1 LPSAGLEHLK
11 DEKNAP
17 RELVRQREA
26 MIASF
31 LKGTAP
37 RFMEDHARLLDDFFR
52 ESFERSMTGPM
63 MDMIK
68 NPYAIIALG
77 GYGRQEQCIH
87 SDIDLLF
94 LFKKKVPA
102 AAEELI
108 REVVYPLWDI
118 GFDVGYA
125 TRSLKECI
133 QIAAKD
139 FEVLTSL
146 LDARFLCG
154 VSLLYTELLE
164 TLRKRVL
171 FRQAKK
177 LTRWLVENNEVRH
190 RRHGDSS
197 YLLEPNLKE
206 GQGGLRDYH
215 TMLWVGKID
224 YGFTQPRD
232 LEYQGHL
239 SHSEYRRL
247 RAALSFIWDV
257 RSRLHHMAGRKCDQ
271 LHLEFQ
277 LKLARAM
284 RFEAADG
291 QKPVERFLGKLHG
304 AMDLVKD
311 QYLMFLRETG
321 APKRSRAGRRPTKT
335 TEIAGLE
342 VRRESLD
349 FVSPERILQTPS
361 LLIQIF
367 EESARLKIPVSHEA
381 RLLVAEFS
389 HLVDDAFRT
398 DPAVVKSFERIL
410 LVPAPVFSVLN
421 AMLAIGFLPRLIPGF
436 GDLVNR
442 IQYNEYHIYPVD
454 RHSIRT
460 VQTLKSFGTED
471 DHSGEPLCGKLYK
484 ALRNR
489 KPLLWAALL
498 HDIGKGAPGGRHAES
513 GARIAAKR
521 MAEFGYSPE
530 EASLISDL
538 VRDHLLL
545 IKVATRRDLND
556 EETAIS
562 CARQIRDVERLKML
576 FLLTVADSV
585 ATGPKAWNDW
595 TAVLVREL
603 FLKVLS
609 ILEHGELASQEAV
622 AVVER
627 KRHELVESV
636 PPKQGRREMEAL
648 FSAMSPRYLIYM
660 PTEFIREHIEL
671 YRRLGDRQFVWN
683 VKKANGTGTRTVIV
697 CAKDR
702 PGLFSKIAGV
712 FTLNGVDILDAQI
725 FTWRNNVALD
735 IFEVKPPPDQIFEDE
750 RWLKA
755 EANLHAALA
764 GDLDVSD
771 RVGERIRSYRPKKP
785 RIADR
790 PHRVQVD
797 NETSSFFSIVEVITY
812 NFPGLLFSIT
822 DALYRCELDIWVAKI
837 ATRIDQVVDVFYVR
851 DFHGQKVAEP
861 EKVAAIEAAVLQV
874 LPEPGSEH

>member
-1 LPSAGLEHLK
+1 MASAE
-11 DEKNAP
+11 P
-17 RELVRQREA
+17 RHRSSENTPVHELVRRREA

-31 LKGTAP
+31 LKGDAAD
-37 RFMEDHARLLDDFFR
+37 FMENHSRLLDDFFR
-52 ESFERSMTGPM
+52 DSFESSLTGPM
-63 MDMIK
+63 MDMVK

-87 SDIDLLF
+87 SDIDLMF
-94 LFKKKVPA
+94 LFKKKVPN
-102 AAEELI
+102 AAEDLI

-125 TRSLKECI
+125 TRSLKECM

-139 FEVLTSL
+139 YEVLTSL

-171 FRQAKK
+171 FRQGKNIN
-177 LTRWLVENNEVRH
+177 RWLVENNAARH
-190 RRHGDSS
+190 QRHGDSS

-215 TMLWVGKID
+215 TMLWIGKIE

-232 LEYQGHL
+232 LEYQGLL
-239 SHSEYRRL
+239 SHSEYRRF
-247 RAALSFIWDV
+247 RHALDFIWNV
-257 RSRLHHMAGRKCDQ
+257 RSRLHHLAGRKCDQ

-284 RFEAADG
+284 RFAAADG
-291 QKPVERFLGKLHG
+291 QKPVERFLGRLHG
-304 AMDLVKD
+304 AMGIVKD

-321 APKRSRAGRRPTKT
+321 APKRSRAGRRSKKT
-335 TEIAGLE
+335 TEVDGLE
-342 VRRESLD
+342 VRRDALN
-349 FVSPERILQTPS
+349 FVSPEKILKDPV
-361 LLIQIF
+361 LLIKIF
-367 EESARLKIPVSHEA
+367 AESARLKLPVSQEGR
-381 RLLVAEFS
+381 RLVREFS
-389 HLVDDAFRT
+389 HLADAAIRKNPEVVD
-398 DPAVVKSFERIL
+398 SFERIL
-410 LVPAPVFSVLN
+410 TAPAPEFNVLN
-421 AMLAIGFLPRLIPGF
+421 AMLATGLLPRLIPAF
-436 GDLVNR
+436 SDLVNR

-454 RHSIRT
+454 RHSLRT
-460 VQTLKSFGTED
+460 VQTMKSFGSAD
-471 DHSGEPLCGKLYK
+471 DRSNEPLCGRLFRSM
-484 ALRNR
+484 RNR
-489 KPLLWAALL
+489 RPLLWAALL
-498 HDIGKGAPGGRHAES
+498 HDIGKGVPGGEHSKS
-513 GARIAAKR
+513 GARIAAQV
-521 MAEFGYSPE
+521 MESFGYGAE
-530 EASLISDL
+530 EAALVSDL

-562 CARQIRDVERLKML
+562 CARRIRDVGRLRML

-595 TAVLVREL
+595 TAVLLREL

-609 ILEHGELASQEAV
+609 ILEHGELASREAV

-627 KRHELVESV
+627 KRHEIVESV
-636 PPKQGRREMEAL
+636 LAEDGRKEMETL
-648 FSAMSPRYLIYM
+648 FAAMSPRYLIYM
-660 PTEFIREHIEL
+660 PTAYIREHIEL
-671 YRRLGDRQFVWN
+671 YRRLGERPFVWS
-683 VKKANGTGTRTVIV
+683 VKKANGSGTRTVIV

-750 RWLKA
+750 RWQKA
-755 EANLHAALA
+755 EAHLHAALS
-764 GDLDVSD
+764 GDLDVASSVAD
-771 RVGERIRSYRPKKP
+771 RIRAYRPKKP

-790 PHRVQVD
+790 PHRVRVD
-797 NETSSFFSIVEVITY
+797 NDTSSFFSIVEVVTY

-822 DALYRCELDIWVAKI
+822 DTLFRCGLDIWVAKI

-851 DFHGQKVAEP
+851 DFHGQKVTEP
-861 EKVAAIEAAVLQV
+861 EKVAAVETAVLQV
-874 LPEPGSEH
+874 LPDPASEA

>member
-1 LPSAGLEHLK
+1 
-11 DEKNAP
+11 
-17 RELVRQREA
+17 
-26 MIASF
+26 
-31 LKGTAP
+31 
-37 RFMEDHARLLDDFFR
+37 
-52 ESFERSMTGPM
+52 
-63 MDMIK
+63 
-68 NPYAIIALG
+68 
-77 GYGRQEQCIH
+77 
-87 SDIDLLF
+87 
-94 LFKKKVPA
+94 
-102 AAEELI
+102 
-108 REVVYPLWDI
+108 
-118 GFDVGYA
+118 
-125 TRSLKECI
+125 
-133 QIAAKD
+133 
-139 FEVLTSL
+139 
-146 LDARFLCG
+146 
-154 VSLLYTELLE
+154 
-164 TLRKRVL
+164 
-171 FRQAKK
+171 
-177 LTRWLVENNEVRH
+177 
-190 RRHGDSS
+190 
-197 YLLEPNLKE
+197 
-206 GQGGLRDYH
+206 
-215 TMLWVGKID
+215 MLWIGKIE

-239 SHSEYRRL
+239 SHAEYRRF
-247 RAALSFIWDV
+247 RDALSFIWVV

-304 AMDLVKD
+304 AMALVKD

-321 APKRSRAGRRPTKT
+321 APKRSRAGRRSLKT
-335 TEIAGLE
+335 TEVSGLE
-342 VRRESLD
+342 VRRDTLD
-349 FVSPERILQTPS
+349 FVSPEKILQTPS

-381 RLLVAEFS
+381 RRLVAEFS
-389 HLVDDAFRT
+389 HLVDDAFRA
-398 DPAVVKSFERIL
+398 DPAVVRSFERIL
-410 LVPAPVFSVLN
+410 LGPVPVFSVLN
-421 AMLAIGFLPRLIPGF
+421 AMLAVGFLPRLIPGF

-471 DHSGEPLCGKLYK
+471 DRSREPLCGKLYK

-498 HDIGKGAPGGRHAES
+498 HDIGKGVPGGKHARS
-513 GARIAAKR
+513 GARIAAKL
-521 MAEFGYSPE
+521 MEEFGYSPE
-530 EASLISDL
+530 ETTLISDL

-545 IKVATRRDLND
+545 IKVASRRDLND

-562 CARQIRDVERLKML
+562 CARQVRDVERLKML

-627 KRHELVESV
+627 KRHELVDSV
-636 PPKQGRREMEAL
+636 SPKKGRKEMEAL

-671 YRRLGDRQFVWN
+671 YRRLGERQFVWN

-735 IFEVKPPPDQIFEDE
+735 IFEVKPPPDQIFEEE
-750 RWLKA
+750 RWLRA

-764 GDLDVSD
+764 GDLDVSA
-771 RVGERIRSYRPKKP
+771 RVAERIRAYRTKKP

-822 DALYRCELDIWVAKI
+822 DALYRCGLDIWVAKI

-851 DFHGQKVAEP
+851 DFHGQKVTES
-861 EKVAAIEAAVLQV
+861 EKVAAIEKAILQV
-874 LPEPGSEH
+874 LPDTGSEH